1 MLIQI
6 YYLALPDFP
15 WCDILSSHH
24 TTSSQLTQSST
35 PIPAPFNTFPS
46 RGPFLPTTQTHSLP
60 SITLCHSSTLPPL
73 LRTSIVYDRST
84 LSPESTNHLTL
95 SPESTNH
102 LRLHTVLTPAAA
114 KPCLTLAPPLS
125 SHKLGPSSIPPP
137 ACILCLLFWHLSS
150 FLSEL
155 VTTSCSTH
163 LTGSY
168 LTYHLAQNIHPINEH
183 HCCDVTVCICSLI
196 SYEPSSSVQKRLLTE
211 VS

>member
-1 MLIQI
+1 MLNQI
-6 YYLALPDFP
+6 YYLAPPDFP
-15 WCDILSSHH
+15 WCDILSTHH

-35 PIPAPFNTFPS
+35 PIPAPFSTFPS

-60 SITLCHSSTLPPL
+60 SITLCHSSTLTPL
-73 LRTSIVYDRST
+73 LRTSIVYDRFRPFPRVHKPPQTTHS
-84 LSPESTNHLTL
+84 
-95 SPESTNH
+95 
-102 LRLHTVLTPAAA
+102 PAAA

-125 SHKLGPSSIPPP
+125 SHELGPSGIPPP

-196 SYEPSSSVQKRLLTE
+196 AYEPSSSVQKRLLTE